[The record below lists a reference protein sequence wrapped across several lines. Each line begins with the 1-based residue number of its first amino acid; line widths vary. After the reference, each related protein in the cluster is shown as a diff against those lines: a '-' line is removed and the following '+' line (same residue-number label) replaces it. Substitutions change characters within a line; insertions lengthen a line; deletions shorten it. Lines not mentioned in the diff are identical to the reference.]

1 MGEDCMKAF
10 LKATFGNSWFWVSV
24 GLFVSVCVTQLFL
37 EIHRERENVLRESI
51 VKCPDGFITW
61 ENAEFEITGKFE
73 VEGDSLIDFEKR
85 IESGCRPFDF
95 TGIPRATVDSL
106 LNGHSVIHYTWIQ
119 GLMNLSDGTLL
130 KADTT
135 HSTKFHKY
143 R

>member
-1 MGEDCMKAF
+1 MKLF
-10 LKATFGNSWFWVSV
+10 SSVTLGNSWFWVSV

-37 EIHRERENVLRESI
+37 QIHRGREYVLREFV

-61 ENAEFEITGKFE
+61 ENTEFEITGKFE
-73 VEGDSLIDFEKR
+73 AEGDSLIDFEKR
-85 IESGCRPFDF
+85 IESGCRSFDF
-95 TGIPRATVDSL
+95 TGIPRATVNSL
-106 LNGHSVIHYTWIQ
+106 LNVHSVIHYTWIQ